1 MLRPLALFLFLVNSV
16 YFAWSNGLLSVYGF
30 EPSQQREPQR
40 IEQQIDPEVLHI
52 LSATEFKRVEAQV
65 RADLAPK
72 ECLQAGPF
80 DDEQAATLRRTL
92 EATLS
97 PNLWQ
102 LDTVPIPARWIVYI
116 GRFATEEGLAK
127 KRAELLAL
135 DLSSQTP
142 NNPDLQPGLSLG
154 GYDNQKTANAEL
166 ARLHQRGIRTAR
178 VVLER
183 AEGHS
188 ILLKLPTVS
197 EALKPQLNAVKPAL
211 FGKALR
217 SCN

>member
-1 MLRPLALFLFLVNSV
+1 MLRPLALFLLLINSV
-16 YFAWSNGLLSVYGF
+16 YFAWSNGLLKAYGF
-30 EPSQQREPQR
+30 APTQQSEPQR
-40 IEQQIDPEVLHI
+40 VEQQIAPDALHI

-102 LDTVPIPARWIVYI
+102 LDAVPIPARWIVYI
-116 GRFATEEGLAK
+116 GKFATEEGLAK
-127 KRAELLAL
+127 KRTELIAL
-135 DLSSQTP
+135 DLSPQTP
-142 NNPDLQPGLSLG
+142 SNPDLHLGLSLG
-154 GYDNQKTANAEL
+154 GYDNPKAANAEL
-166 ARLHQRGIRTAR
+166 ARLNQRGIRTAK
-178 VVLER
+178 VILER
-183 AEGHS
+183 PEGHN

-197 EALKPQLNAVKPAL
+197 EALKPQLNAIKPAL
-211 FGKALR
+211 FGKNLR